1 MKAAILLL
9 PVILLFAG
17 CGNSKSKEDIKN
29 EIFRT
34 EKAFE
39 KMTSEKG
46 IADAFYH
53 FADENAVIKRE
64 NDTLITGDENIKIY
78 YEKKGLK
85 DAIVT
90 WTPDFIDVSESG
102 DMAYT
107 YGKYIWKIKETDGT
121 FVEYKGVFHTVW
133 KRQKDNSWKYVWD

>member
-17 CGNSKSKEDIKN
+17 CGNYKSKEDIKN
-29 EIFRT
+29 EIFLT

-46 IADAFYH
+46 IAEAFYH
-53 FADENAVIKRE
+53 FADKNAVIKRE
-64 NDTLITGDENIKIY
+64 NDTLIKGNDNIKIY

-85 DAIVT
+85 DAVVT

-107 YGKYIWKIKETDGT
+107 YGKYLWKIKDNDGSV
-121 FVEYKGVFHTVW
+121 VEYKGVFHTVW
-133 KRQKDNSWKYVWD
+133 KRQKDKSWKYVWD